1 MFGEITGFTM
11 AIILGSNIY
20 LVIQYCKMTGTPY
33 KNRKNYTSA
42 KWVGVVGGYW
52 SCAFILKFTGVVLG
66 SSLYQIDVNN
76 KNQ

>member
-1 MFGEITGFTM
+1 
-11 AIILGSNIY
+11 
-20 LVIQYCKMTGTPY
+20 MTGTPY

-76 KNQ
+76 KY